1 MAVAAEKAIRLG
13 HPSYIWRRVQDRRL
27 SLIRQ
32 HVALEG
38 RRILDVGCGIGMYVE
53 KFRRFSH
60 DVHGVDVDPEKVAQA
75 SCTLPNISEAP
86 AEALPFEADTFDV
99 IMLHEVIE
107 HVDDDRRTIEEAVRC
122 LKPGGQV
129 IIFAPNRLYLFETH
143 GFYFLGHY
151 YFKLL
156 PLVNYLPDSLRDL
169 FCPHVRIYRGRD
181 IRKLFDGLPV
191 ERQFGSYIFPGLDNI
206 AERYGWLGRAAQSI
220 VDVIESTPLRCF
232 GISHFVVYQKNAT

>member
-13 HPSYIWRRVQDRRL
+13 HPSYMWRRGQDRRL
-27 SLIRQ
+27 SLLRQ

-53 KFRRFSH
+53 KFRRFSS

-75 SCTLPNISEAP
+75 SRTLPNISEAP
-86 AEALPFEADTFDV
+86 AEALPFQDNTFDV

-129 IIFAPNRLYLFETH
+129 VIFAPNRLYFFETH
-143 GFYFLGHY
+143 GFYFLGQY

-156 PLVNYLPDSLRDL
+156 PMVNYLPDGLRDL

-181 IRKLFDGLPV
+181 IQRLFDDLPV
-191 ERQFGSYIFPGLDNI
+191 HARCSSYIFPGLDNI
-206 AERYGWLGRAAQSI
+206 AERYGWLGRTAQGI

-232 GISHFVVYQKNAT
+232 GISHFVVYQKNET